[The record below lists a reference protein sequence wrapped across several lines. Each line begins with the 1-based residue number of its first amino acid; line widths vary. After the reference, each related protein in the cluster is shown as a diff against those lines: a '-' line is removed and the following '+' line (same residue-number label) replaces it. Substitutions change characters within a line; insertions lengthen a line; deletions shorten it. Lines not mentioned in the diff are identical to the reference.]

1 MRATLS
7 LSLVALG
14 LVGSTTAY
22 PQPYQDTETVLS
34 ASSASTNQQKADA
47 VKEAFQHAWN
57 GYMKYAFPHDELHP
71 VSNGYGDSR

>member
-1 MRATLS
+1 MRVTS
-7 LSLVALG
+7 LSLAALS
-14 LVGSTTAY
+14 LAGSALASPYPETA
-22 PQPYQDTETVLS
+22 VLREQS
-34 ASSASTNQQKADA
+34 ANQQKADA

>member
-1 MRATLS
+1 MRVTS
-7 LSLVALG
+7 LSLAALG
-14 LVGSTTAY
+14 LVGSVVAH
-22 PQPYQDTETVLS
+22 PFGETEAVLGRQS
-34 ASSASTNQQKADA
+34 QSQQKANA

>member
-1 MRATLS
+1 MRS
-7 LSLVALG
+7 LSLFLAALG
-14 LVGSTTAY
+14 LTGSAMAF
-22 PQPYQDTETVLS
+22 PLAGSEAALRS
-34 ASSASTNQQKADA
+34 RSNNQQKADA

>member
-1 MRATLS
+1 MRVTLS
-7 LSLVALG
+7 LFLVALG
-14 LVGSTTAY
+14 LVESITAH
-22 PQPYQDTETVLS
+22 PFWQDDETVLS
-34 ASSASTNQQKADA
+34 ASSVSTNQQKADA

>member
-1 MRATLS
+1 MRVTS
-7 LSLVALG
+7 LSLAALS
-14 LVGSTTAY
+14 LAGSALAY
-22 PQPYQDTETVLS
+22 PYTDSEAALRKQS
-34 ASSASTNQQKADA
+34 ANQQRADA

>member
-1 MRATLS
+1 MRVAS
-7 LSLVALG
+7 LSIAALG
-14 LVGSTTAY
+14 LTGSALAY
-22 PQPYQDTETVLS
+22 PYPDTEAVVREQ
-34 ASSASTNQQKADA
+34 STSQQKADA